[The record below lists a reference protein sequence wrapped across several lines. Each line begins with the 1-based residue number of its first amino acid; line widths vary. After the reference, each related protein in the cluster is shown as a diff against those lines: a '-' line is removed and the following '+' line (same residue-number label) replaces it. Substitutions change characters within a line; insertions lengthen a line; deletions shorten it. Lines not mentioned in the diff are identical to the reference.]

1 MAMMDQETQRR
12 LQREYFESRIRSA
25 HPIEIVTMLYQAAI
39 DNLNAA
45 VGHLKTGD
53 RRARSRAVS
62 KAQEAVHELL
72 VALDH
77 SVGADFTHTLASL
90 YRFCLDRMVTGHSQ
104 QSAKPFEEALSVL
117 STLAVAWRE
126 IKERMCDAP
135 ADSAVPMPAEEPRR
149 TVNQPYSRYRPEP
162 EMVGSRGWSC

>member
-1 MAMMDQETQRR
+1 MMDQETQRR
-12 LQREYFESRIRSA
+12 LQREYFESRVRSA

-45 VGHLKTGD
+45 IGHLKTGD
-53 RRARSRAVS
+53 RRARARAVS

-77 SVGADFTHTLASL
+77 SVGASFTHTLASL
-90 YRFCLDRMVTGHSQ
+90 YRYCLDRMVTGHSQ
-104 QSAKPFEEALSVL
+104 QSAKSFEEALSVL
-117 STLAVAWRE
+117 STLAIAWRE
-126 IKERMCDAP
+126 IKQRMCDG
-135 ADSAVPMPAEEPRR
+135 PAEEAVAAPAGESRR
-149 TVNQPYSRYRPEP
+149 TINQPYSQYRPES